1 MLLNKFKLSRFKNP
15 RRHILILD
23 ALIGQNRGRQIPLQI
38 HMAQPLH
45 IEGGDG
51 VVAVPKGLQ
60 GRPRHGAQRGQQ
72 PPRLG
77 QKLRQALPGQLEK
90 VAHLLNECNANVVAV
105 DHNQF
110 KNFARFSEVELRVT
124 CETNGESHI
133 DTIIET
139 FKQNGL
145 EIHRVN

>member
-45 IEGGDG
+45 IEGCDG

-77 QKLRQALPGQLEK
+77 QKLRQALRRKAVGIH
-90 VAHLLNECNANVVAV
+90 VHLFGGRNDDPHGCLLSERLNKNHSDHTTYRAV
-105 DHNQF
+105 
-110 KNFARFSEVELRVT
+110 
-124 CETNGESHI
+124 
-133 DTIIET
+133 
-139 FKQNGL
+139 
-145 EIHRVN
+145 